1 MNTDRTNCDKYK
13 DYITHQN
20 IRIPGDQ
27 GDFHT
32 IYRFP
37 NGYGASV
44 IYAIFSQGLEL
55 AVLYF
60 DGDTPHISTSTPITT
75 DVVANIK
82 DEAELEKLLD
92 QIKELKGA

>member
-1 MNTDRTNCDKYK
+1 MKTNRTICDKYK
-13 DYITHQN
+13 DYIIVKSVGVEYFRTAYK
-20 IRIPGDQ
+20 
-27 GDFHT
+27 FS
-32 IYRFP
+32 

-44 IYAIFSQGLEL
+44 VYGRFNYGLEL

-60 DGDTPHISTSTPITT
+60 DGDTPHISTSTPITN

-92 QIKELKGA
+92 QIKGLKGA

>member
-13 DYITHQN
+13 GYITHQN

-60 DGDTPHISTSTPITT
+60 DGDEPHISDALFNN
-75 DVVANIK
+75 DVFGYIK

>member
-1 MNTDRTNCDKYK
+1 MEPNRTYCDKYK
-13 DYITHQN
+13 DYITYKHET
-20 IRIPGDQ
+20 GDL
-27 GDFHT
+27 HT

-44 IYAIFSQGLEL
+44 IYGLFSQGLEL

-75 DVVANIK
+75 DVVAHIK

>member
-1 MNTDRTNCDKYK
+1 MEANKTYCEKYK
-13 DYITHQN
+13 DYIIDKKEEDSDYRTA
-20 IRIPGDQ
+20 
-27 GDFHT
+27 
-32 IYRFP
+32 YRFA
-37 NGYGASV
+37 NNYGASV
-44 IYAIFSQGLEL
+44 IHSKYSYGLEL

-82 DEAELEKLLD
+82 DEAKLEKLLG